1 MELSII
7 MTFSLSQMPSK
18 YLETSLEDATHSR
31 ISLMM
36 EKMNSASEGS
46 AEWVVEDKEAN
57 NNNKEDKMILL
68 VALEASEAVLVDL
81 EEDLGALEAAL
92 VGLAMTISLVAW
104 AVEWEEA
111 CQASLSLPRAHSEV
125 ALELSL

>member
-1 MELSII
+1 MALSIT

-46 AEWVVEDKEAN
+46 EASAEWVVEDKAVNSN
-57 NNNKEDKMILL
+57 NNSNKEDKMIRSE
-68 VALEASEAVLVDL
+68 ALEASEAVLVDL
-81 EEDLGALEAAL
+81 EED
-92 VGLAMTISLVAW
+92 
-104 AVEWEEA
+104 
-111 CQASLSLPRAHSEV
+111 
-125 ALELSL
+125 

>member
-1 MELSII
+1 

-46 AEWVVEDKEAN
+46 EASEEWVAEDKAVNSN
-57 NNNKEDKMILL
+57 NNSNKEDKMIRSE
-68 VALEASEAVLVDL
+68 ALEASEAVLVDL
-81 EEDLGALEAAL
+81 EEDLAASEEVLE
-92 VGLAMTISLVAW
+92 GLAMTISLVAW